1 LFFLYIQLTPKRG
14 LINFMES
21 GLEKK
26 GAAMGRGERLAIRI
40 LLLNALLGSL
50 FMAACAE
57 VRLQTIT
64 APPPTAKLRVF
75 VKPIT
80 GDSGGLRSLDA
91 THPQFEKGV
100 IQMTERM
107 LKGAGIYEVVR
118 QEDLQSV
125 LGGKNSFSRGDWSKK
140 NWALA
145 RQVGKALH
153 AEYAIIIERSRY
165 KGILYS
171 EMVLVNVET
180 GKQFSALV
188 RVPLK
193 YRDDYRNMFRVS
205 YRNIFREAKGDMLTT
220 AFRKGRLIAPQ
231 SFGPK
236 PAVPVETPLPV
247 EKLPAPPTPET
258 SIDLEQALTAEAT
271 TPGRTSLAI
280 YDLTTSEPYKIVA
293 LILSEALREEVFH
306 LGDFALV
313 NRENIVQILNEI
325 GLQQTGLVD
334 ESQAVRVGKG
344 LAANQIMLGQYGVLG
359 KTSIL
364 QAKRI
369 DVATQGTLALE
380 SIKCTQGKE
389 EEILAGLPEFARNLA
404 RK

>member
-1 LFFLYIQLTPKRG
+1 
-14 LINFMES
+14 MES

-220 AFRKGRLIAPQ
+220 AFRKGRLSAPQ